1 MKNIVSTIYDMPLEK
16 MANSFRK
23 MIMEDNHNEIAVSS
37 SLLCKLGVALA
48 ISALGFLYIRLTR
61 KTSRYSSSRT
71 PFSDE
76 SYKIRINQD
85 ASPSL
90 LKHATDTNGFSPT
103 SNHAASEL
111 EEFVL
116 LKDFNPNTGVSPR
129 KEFEEQ
135 GRELKAGSESE
146 ILKLTD
152 MLKVLREK
160 EKHIE
165 IQLLE
170 HYGLKGKENAVM
182 EIHNQLKL
190 NSVES
195 KVFGL
200 KIESLLA
207 DKRRM
212 EEQVADRLKVVAEL
226 ESAKATIKLLN
237 WKITSDAEHKQEEIL
252 SAHGYANKTN
262 ELSKDNSALKGEYY
276 DILNKMDTK
285 QPKNYVTLS
294 ASEAEALR
302 GTNNRLRKEN
312 GELVKEIDH
321 LQNKLSEDTKEQVY
335 LKWVNAC
342 LRYELR
348 NHQAPRGKFLARDL
362 SKNLSPRS
370 EDRAK
375 QLILEYANSEMA
387 TGQSMTSM
395 DFQSES
401 NEACNVAE
409 LGRVDE
415 FSSYD
420 NNYSAAQLKRSR
432 RAKLLRKIKNIVL
445 YKRSDSNETSS
456 LRSTSTTTTNGVPS
470 RRRHSISTG
479 DCGSSC
485 SSTSAAQRPN
495 IPRPTMP
502 SRLTG
507 PGRRSYK
514 ER

>member
-1 MKNIVSTIYDMPLEK
+1 MKNIVSTTYNMPLEK
-16 MANSFRK
+16 LANSVWM
-23 MIMEDNHNEIAVSS
+23 MIMEEHDHNEMAES

-48 ISALGFLYIRLTR
+48 ISAVGFLYIHLMR
-61 KTSRYSSSRT
+61 KTRLHRYSSSRT
-71 PFSDE
+71 PFSEE
-76 SYKIRINQD
+76 SYKIGINQGT
-85 ASPSL
+85 SPSL
-90 LKHATDTNGFSPT
+90 QEP
-103 SNHAASEL
+103 AADSTEISQNANDLL

-116 LKDFNPNTGVSPR
+116 LKNFNPNTGVSPR

-135 GRELKAGSESE
+135 GRETRDGSENE
-146 ILKLTD
+146 ILELTN
-152 MLKVLREK
+152 MLKDLREK

-165 IQLLE
+165 IQLLD

-200 KIESLLA
+200 KIESLLS
-207 DKRRM
+207 DKRRL

-237 WKITSDAEHKQEEIL
+237 WKIKSDAEHKQEEIL
-252 SAHGYANKTN
+252 SLN
-262 ELSKDNSALKGEYY
+262 ELPKDNSTYENYDMLKRLE
-276 DILNKMDTK
+276 TK
-285 QPKNYVTLS
+285 QPKGYVTLS

-302 GTNNRLRKEN
+302 VTNIRLRKEN

-321 LQNKLSEDTKEQVY
+321 LQKKQSEDAKEHVY
-335 LKWVNAC
+335 YKWVNAC

-362 SKNLSPRS
+362 SKTLSPRS
-370 EDRAK
+370 EGKAK

-401 NEACNVAE
+401 NIQE
-409 LGRVDE
+409 LGQVDE
-415 FSSYD
+415 FSSFD
-420 NNYSAAQLKRSR
+420 NNYSAAQMKKSR
-432 RAKLLRKIKNIVL
+432 RAKLFRKIKNIVL
-445 YKRSDSNETSS
+445 YKGSDHTDGTSS
-456 LRSTSTTTTNGVPS
+456 LGSTTTSSLPPG
-470 RRRHSISTG
+470 RRRSIFG
-479 DCGSSC
+479 GERGSNC
-485 SSTSAAQRPN
+485 SPMSGAQAPN
-495 IPRPTMP
+495 IPRPTLP

>member
-1 MKNIVSTIYDMPLEK
+1 MKNIVSTTYNMPLEK
-16 MANSFRK
+16 MANSVWM
-23 MIMEDNHNEIAVSS
+23 MITEEYDHNEIAAA
-37 SLLCKLGVALA
+37 SLLYKLGVALA
-48 ISALGFLYIRLTR
+48 ISAVGFLYVHLMR
-61 KTSRYSSSRT
+61 KTRLSRYSSSCT

-76 SYKIRINQD
+76 SYKIGINQGT
-85 ASPSL
+85 SL
-90 LKHATDTNGFSPT
+90 SLQEP
-103 SNHAASEL
+103 AADSTEISQNANDLL

-129 KEFEEQ
+129 KELEEQ
-135 GRELKAGSESE
+135 GSETKDGSENG
-146 ILKLTD
+146 ILELTN
-152 MLKVLREK
+152 MLKDLREK

-182 EIHNQLKL
+182 DIHNQLKL

-207 DKRRM
+207 DKRRL

-237 WKITSDAEHKQEEIL
+237 WKIKSDVEHKQEEIL
-252 SAHGYANKTN
+252 SLN
-262 ELSKDNSALKGEYY
+262 ELPKDNSTYENYDMLKKLE
-276 DILNKMDTK
+276 TK
-285 QPKNYVTLS
+285 QPKGYVTLS
-294 ASEAEALR
+294 ASEADALR
-302 GTNNRLRKEN
+302 ITNSRLRKEN

-321 LQNKLSEDTKEQVY
+321 LQKKQSEDAKEHVY
-335 LKWVNAC
+335 YKWVNAC

-362 SKNLSPRS
+362 SKTLSPRS
-370 EDRAK
+370 EGKAK

-401 NEACNVAE
+401 NIPE
-409 LGRVDE
+409 LGQVDE
-415 FSSYD
+415 FSSFD
-420 NNYSAAQLKRSR
+420 NNYSAAQMKKSR
-432 RAKLLRKIKNIVL
+432 RAKLFRKIKNIVL
-445 YKRSDSNETSS
+445 YKGSDHTDGTSS
-456 LRSTSTTTTNGVPS
+456 LGSTTTSSVPP
-470 RRRHSISTG
+470 RRRQSIFAG
-479 DCGSSC
+479 DRGSNC
-485 SSTSAAQRPN
+485 SPMSGAHAPN
-495 IPRPTMP
+495 IPRPTLP

>member
-1 MKNIVSTIYDMPLEK
+1 MKNIVSTTYNMPLEK
-16 MANSFRK
+16 VTNSVWM
-23 MIMEDNHNEIAVSS
+23 MIMEEYNHSEIASL

-48 ISALGFLYIRLTR
+48 ISAVGFLYIHALR
-61 KTSRYSSSRT
+61 KTRLNRYSSSCT

-76 SYKIRINQD
+76 SYKIGINQGT
-85 ASPSL
+85 SPSL
-90 LKHATDTNGFSPT
+90 MEHAADSIGFSPT
-103 SNHAASEL
+103 SKNANDLLASEL

-116 LKDFNPNTGVSPR
+116 LKNFNPNTGVSPR
-129 KEFEEQ
+129 KDFEEQ
-135 GRELKAGSESE
+135 GRETEDGSENE
-146 ILKLTD
+146 ILELTN
-152 MLKVLREK
+152 MVKVLREK

-170 HYGLKGKENAVM
+170 HYGLKGKEYAVM
-182 EIHNQLKL
+182 EIHNQLE

-195 KVFGL
+195 KIFGL

-207 DKRRM
+207 DKRRL

-237 WKITSDAEHKQEEIL
+237 WKIKSDAEHKQEEIL
-252 SAHGYANKTN
+252 SSHTYENY
-262 ELSKDNSALKGEYY
+262 DMLKKLEA
-276 DILNKMDTK
+276 K
-285 QPKNYVTLS
+285 QPKGYVTLS

-302 GTNNRLRKEN
+302 ITNSRLTKEN
-312 GELVKEIDH
+312 GELLKDIDH
-321 LQNKLSEDTKEQVY
+321 LRKKQSEDTKEHVY

-342 LRYELR
+342 LRYELQ

-370 EDRAK
+370 EGKAK

-401 NEACNVAE
+401 NIPE
-409 LGRVDE
+409 LRNVDE
-415 FSSYD
+415 FSSFD
-420 NNYSAAQLKRSR
+420 NNCSAAQIKKSR

-445 YKRSDSNETSS
+445 YKGSDHTDGTSS
-456 LRSTSTTTTNGVPS
+456 LGGSTATSSVPS
-470 RRRHSISTG
+470 RRRQSISAG
-479 DCGSSC
+479 DRASSC
-485 SSTSAAQRPN
+485 SSMSGFHAPN
-495 IPRPTMP
+495 IPRQTLP

-514 ER
+514 R

>member
-1 MKNIVSTIYDMPLEK
+1 MKNIVSTTYNMPLEK
-16 MANSFRK
+16 MSNSVW
-23 MIMEDNHNEIAVSS
+23 MIIMEEYNHNEIASS

-48 ISALGFLYIRLTR
+48 ISAVGFLYIHVLR
-61 KTSRYSSSRT
+61 KTRLNRYSSSRT

-76 SYKIRINQD
+76 SYKIGINQGT
-85 ASPSL
+85 SPSL
-90 LKHATDTNGFSPT
+90 LEHAADSIGFSPM
-103 SNHAASEL
+103 NKNANDLLASEL
-111 EEFVL
+111 DEFVL

-129 KEFEEQ
+129 KDFEEQ
-135 GRELKAGSESE
+135 GRETEDGSENE
-146 ILKLTD
+146 ILELTN
-152 MLKVLREK
+152 MLEVLREK

-182 EIHNQLKL
+182 EIHNQLNL

-207 DKRRM
+207 DKRRL

-237 WKITSDAEHKQEEIL
+237 WKIKSDAEHKQEEIL
-252 SAHGYANKTN
+252 SSHAYDNKSN
-262 ELSKDNSALKGEYY
+262 ELPKDNSTYENYDMLKKLEA
-276 DILNKMDTK
+276 K
-285 QPKNYVTLS
+285 QPKGYVTLS

-302 GTNNRLRKEN
+302 ITNSRLRKEN

-321 LQNKLSEDTKEQVY
+321 LQKKQSEDTKEHIY

-370 EDRAK
+370 EGKAK

-401 NEACNVAE
+401 NIPE
-409 LGRVDE
+409 LGNIDE
-415 FSSYD
+415 FSSSD
-420 NNYSAAQLKRSR
+420 NNYSAAQIKKSR

-445 YKRSDSNETSS
+445 YKGSDHTDGTLS
-456 LRSTSTTTTNGVPS
+456 LGGSTTTSSIPS
-470 RRRHSISTG
+470 RRRQSISVG
-479 DCGSSC
+479 GHGSSC
-485 SSTSAAQRPN
+485 SSMSGSHAPN
-495 IPRPTMP
+495 IPRPTLP

>member
-1 MKNIVSTIYDMPLEK
+1 MKNIVSTTYNMPLEK
-16 MANSFRK
+16 MTNSVWM
-23 MIMEDNHNEIAVSS
+23 MIKEEYDHNERAAS
-37 SLLCKLGVALA
+37 SLLYKLGVALA
-48 ISALGFLYIRLTR
+48 ISAVGFLYIHAMR
-61 KTSRYSSSRT
+61 KTRPNRYSSSRT
-71 PFSDE
+71 PFPDE
-76 SYKIRINQD
+76 SYKIGINQGT
-85 ASPSL
+85 SPSL
-90 LKHATDTNGFSPT
+90 LKP
-103 SNHAASEL
+103 AADSTEISQNANDLL

-129 KEFEEQ
+129 KEFEEP
-135 GRELKAGSESE
+135 GSETKAGSEND
-146 ILKLTD
+146 ILELTN
-152 MLKVLREK
+152 MLKDLREK

-207 DKRRM
+207 DKRRL

-237 WKITSDAEHKQEEIL
+237 WKIKSDAEHKQEEIL
-252 SAHGYANKTN
+252 SSHGFDNKLN
-262 ELSKDNSALKGEYY
+262 ELPKDNSTYENYDMLKKLE
-276 DILNKMDTK
+276 TK
-285 QPKNYVTLS
+285 QPKGYVTLS

-302 GTNNRLRKEN
+302 ITNSRLRKEN

-321 LQNKLSEDTKEQVY
+321 LQKKQSEDAKEHVY
-335 LKWVNAC
+335 YKWVNAC

-362 SKNLSPRS
+362 SKTLSPRS
-370 EDRAK
+370 EGKAK

-401 NEACNVAE
+401 NIPE
-409 LGRVDE
+409 LGQIDE
-415 FSSYD
+415 FSSFD
-420 NNYSAAQLKRSR
+420 NNYSAAQMKKSR
-432 RAKLLRKIKNIVL
+432 RAKLFRKIKNIVL
-445 YKRSDSNETSS
+445 YKGSDHTDGTSS
-456 LRSTSTTTTNGVPS
+456 LGSTTTSSLPPG
-470 RRRHSISTG
+470 RRRSIFSG
-479 DCGSSC
+479 DRGSNC
-485 SSTSAAQRPN
+485 SPMSGAHAPN
-495 IPRPTMP
+495 IPRPTLP

>member
-1 MKNIVSTIYDMPLEK
+1 MKNIVSTTYNMPLEK
-16 MANSFRK
+16 MANSVWM
-23 MIMEDNHNEIAVSS
+23 MITEEYDHNEIAAS
-37 SLLCKLGVALA
+37 SLIYKLGVALA
-48 ISALGFLYIRLTR
+48 ISAVGFLYIHVLR
-61 KTSRYSSSRT
+61 KTRLNRYSSSRT

-76 SYKIRINQD
+76 SYKIGINQGT
-85 ASPSL
+85 SPSL
-90 LKHATDTNGFSPT
+90 LKP
-103 SNHAASEL
+103 AADSTEISQNANDLL

-135 GRELKAGSESE
+135 GSETKDSSENE
-146 ILKLTD
+146 ILELTN
-152 MLKVLREK
+152 MLKDLREK

-207 DKRRM
+207 DKRRLQ
-212 EEQVADRLKVVAEL
+212 EQVAERLKVVAEL

-237 WKITSDAEHKQEEIL
+237 WKIKSDAEHKQEEIL
-252 SAHGYANKTN
+252 SLN
-262 ELSKDNSALKGEYY
+262 ELPKDNSTYENFDMLKKLE
-276 DILNKMDTK
+276 TK
-285 QPKNYVTLS
+285 QPKGYVTLS

-302 GTNNRLRKEN
+302 ITNNRLRKEN

-321 LQNKLSEDTKEQVY
+321 LQKKQSEDAKEHVY
-335 LKWVNAC
+335 YKWVNAC

-362 SKNLSPRS
+362 SRTLSPRS
-370 EDRAK
+370 EGKAK

-401 NEACNVAE
+401 NIPE
-409 LGRVDE
+409 LGQVDE
-415 FSSYD
+415 FSSFD
-420 NNYSAAQLKRSR
+420 NNYSAPQMKKSR
-432 RAKLLRKIKNIVL
+432 RAKLFRKIKNIVL
-445 YKRSDSNETSS
+445 YKGSDHADGTSS
-456 LRSTSTTTTNGVPS
+456 LGSTTTSSVPP
-470 RRRHSISTG
+470 RRRQSIFTG
-479 DCGSSC
+479 DRGSNC
-485 SSTSAAQRPN
+485 SAMSGAHAPN
-495 IPRPTMP
+495 IPRPTLP